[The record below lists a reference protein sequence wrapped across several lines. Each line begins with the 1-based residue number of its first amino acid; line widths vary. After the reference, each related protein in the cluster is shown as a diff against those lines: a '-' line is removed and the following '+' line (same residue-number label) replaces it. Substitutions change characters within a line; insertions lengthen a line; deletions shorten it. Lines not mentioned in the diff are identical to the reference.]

1 VDGSE
6 ALVTF
11 EQYLAM
17 HRLRLAR
24 FAAVLAGDRDL
35 AQDILQAVLT
45 RAYEQW
51 ELVSAAADPHAYVRR
66 MLVNEHLSWHRKWG
80 RVTPSA
86 ELADLLPDQPD
97 HADAHAV
104 TAALLDLV
112 QRLPRQ
118 QRAVIV
124 LRYYED
130 LDDEEIAD
138 VLGCGASTVRSN
150 IARALAS
157 LRVTSTTDLRME
169 PR

>member
-1 VDGSE
+1 M
-6 ALVTF
+6 TF
-11 EQYLAM
+11 EQYLGTY
-17 HRLRLAR
+17 RLRLAR
-24 FAAVLAGDRDL
+24 FAAVLAGDREL
-35 AQDILQAVLT
+35 AEDILQAVLS
-45 RAYEQW
+45 RAFEQW
-51 ELVSAAADPHAYVRR
+51 GRVSAVPEPHAYVRR

-86 ELADLLPDQPD
+86 DLADLLPYEPD
-97 HADAHAV
+97 HAEEQ
-104 TAALLDLV
+104 AAAAAILDLV

-157 LRVTSTTDLRME
+157 LRVTTAPDLRME
-169 PR
+169 RR